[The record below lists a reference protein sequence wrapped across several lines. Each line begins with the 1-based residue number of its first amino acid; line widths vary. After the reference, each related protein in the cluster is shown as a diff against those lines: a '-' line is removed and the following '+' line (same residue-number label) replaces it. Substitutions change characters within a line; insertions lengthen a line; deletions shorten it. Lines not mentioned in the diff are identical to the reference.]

1 MIQFEQ
7 KIGKSLVD
15 FGGIKHVQKNCDKNL
30 SAYVFSKNYSF
41 TAKILGKKLYW
52 LGWELNS

>member
-15 FGGIKHVQKNCDKNL
+15 FGGIKHVQKNCDKNGTTSLDL
-30 SAYVFSKNYSF
+30 STFDQIPFDSATFDRF
-41 TAKILGKKLYW
+41 
-52 LGWELNS
+52 